1 MGYHIV
7 IEATDHT
14 YSDETLSHILKFF
27 EFVIQHSWGVFASTD
42 VGLHLV
48 DVVLAFTVVILNVST
63 LGNTV
68 SQETV
73 ESSSGLKQAIV
84 LTILAEIITKGTG
97 KFVERLIIWS
107 KD

>member
-1 MGYHIV
+1 MV
-7 IEATDHT
+7 IEAIDHAS
-14 YSDETLSHILKFF
+14 SDETLSHTVKFL
-27 EFVIQHSWGVFASTD
+27 EFVIQHSWGVFASAD

-48 DVVLAFTVVILNVST
+48 DVVLAFTVVIFDVST
-63 LGNTV
+63 FGNTV

-84 LTILAEIITKGTG
+84 LTILAEIITEGTG
-97 KFVERLIIWS
+97 KFCECLIIWS